1 MNTTVGPLQEAVE
14 PVAKQ
19 KSEIKRWQQTLVA
32 IESAAQG
39 NVVDAAKVHRWL
51 ESWGSEHE
59 LEAPVIKNKGL
70 NEPVSC

>member
-1 MNTTVGPLQEAVE
+1 MNTTDVPLQGAAK

-19 KSEIKRWQQTLVA
+19 KIERERWQQTLQA
-32 IESAAQG
+32 LDSAAKG